1 MTSRFARFNRKY
13 APTGFV
19 FVDAARV
26 RGIEPA
32 EAALGNTA
40 IHIDA
45 DGAMLTIYVNE
56 SPLEVYTAV
65 SAISP

>member
-1 MTSRFARFNRKY
+1 M
-13 APTGFV
+13 
-19 FVDAARV
+19 DAARV